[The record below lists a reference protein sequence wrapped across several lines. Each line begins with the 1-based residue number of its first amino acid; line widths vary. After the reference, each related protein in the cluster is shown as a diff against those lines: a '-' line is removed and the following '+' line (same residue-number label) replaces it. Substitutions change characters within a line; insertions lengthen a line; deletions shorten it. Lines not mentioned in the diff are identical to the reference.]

1 MKANTVHRLV
11 RLCLVVTVVL
21 MLAGADVI
29 AHAQQAACLGLKA
42 DDCQLLAN
50 ARRVTL
56 AALLSYNID
65 YDVNFK
71 VAGTPDGDIALTLHG
86 TGPVDTNGADVRG
99 LAGQGASPSLTKLAN
114 VLSKLILGTTLDLE
128 TVMKGKDTK
137 LHIEV
142 RLLNNTLYF
151 NSPTITKGGWKS
163 IDLKPMIDG
172 LNKMASNALATDKTQ
187 PAATPPAISAET
199 LKEFQT
205 LGTIEG
211 LLTAERGPDLTVGK
225 DVLAAFIIHV
235 DLQKVL
241 TWPDLIPLIKSSQA
255 KSAPDKQMTD
265 DQIKAMLAQ
274 VSTAIKDLKISFTRY
289 VGVTDR
295 LPHGGSFDIT
305 GQTDLSGLKDLAPNT
320 ASKNSS
326 AAAALSGPIGLDI
339 HLKVVLSAI
348 GEKANLTAP
357 ADAQPFKGG
366 DSSGSEATPN
376 ASAAG

>member
-11 RLCLVVTVVL
+11 RLCLVVSVVL

-305 GQTDLSGLKDLAPNT
+305 GQADLSGLKDLAPNT